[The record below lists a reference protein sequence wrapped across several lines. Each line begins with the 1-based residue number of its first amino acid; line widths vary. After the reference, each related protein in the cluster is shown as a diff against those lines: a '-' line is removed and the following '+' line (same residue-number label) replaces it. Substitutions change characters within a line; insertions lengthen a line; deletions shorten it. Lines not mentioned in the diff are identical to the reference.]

1 MSKRVISF
9 HYTLTNPSGEKL
21 DSSEGSSPLSF
32 IEDTGHLIRGL
43 ETELQ
48 KLKVGDKKRVAVK
61 AKDAYGIR
69 DEKKVVEVARNKMPN
84 QQLKLGDKFRGGK
97 DDHSPI
103 LTVTKLTD
111 SSVTLDGNHE
121 LAGVDLTFDVE
132 ITGIR
137 DATKEE
143 LSHGHVHGPGGHHH

>member
-21 DSSEGSSPLSF
+21 DSSEGNAPLSF
-32 IEDTGHLIRGL
+32 IEGTGQLIRGL

-48 KLKVGDKKRVAVK
+48 KLNVGDKKRVAVK
-61 AKDAYGIR
+61 AADAYGIR

-84 QQLKLGDKFRGGK
+84 QKIKLGDKFRGGK

-111 SSVTLDGNHE
+111 ATVTLDANHE

-132 ITGIR
+132 ITGVR
-137 DATKEE
+137 EATQEE